1 MSPESWYTDRTC
13 LWSASFSELDQRNR
27 TLRSELRPRRVSHF
41 NQLRPQL
48 RPQGL
53 DDVAGPF
60 HCLMRLGRE
69 GRDRRLL
76 LTHVFVYVFHVF
88 DTSSFLLNLVELS
101 FLRFILMITCGFL

>member
-1 MSPESWYTDRTC
+1 
-13 LWSASFSELDQRNR
+13 
-27 TLRSELRPRRVSHF
+27 
-41 NQLRPQL
+41 
-48 RPQGL
+48 
-53 DDVAGPF
+53 
-60 HCLMRLGRE
+60 MRLGRE